1 MSYGAIN
8 DVDVKEKKTLL
19 SSKEELP
26 QPTVTHSH
34 LIPTCVAFTAFY
46 AYVSI
51 AVCLRKMRDISEMRR
66 NLIFVNIG
74 LVFMFLWSYLTA
86 AMTNPGKMEQCT
98 NPSEDEVD
106 QTSRWYCKTCKV
118 MKPLRCHHCRRC
130 NRCVLKM
137 DHHCYWIDNCVG
149 LYNMKY
155 FYLTL
160 LYGCSGTFFMFSVY
174 VSRWSEFL
182 YYSVK
187 ISNIDMVLLTL
198 ATLFIAAHGS
208 TVMYLFVF
216 HTYLLSKDRTSVE
229 HRCCKGVKPGCNHDK
244 GLVGNF
250 METFGSIEGFM
261 LYLLP
266 VASIHCSNLRR
277 RERQELIDLYSDH
290 SLALPYFEKAYGY
303 SNAIESESPDTSQRK
318 NVSYEEHEDDSDG
331 SVML

>member
-8 DVDVKEKKTLL
+8 DTSDKVEKTNLL
-19 SSKEELP
+19 DAKAFP

-51 AVCLRKMRDISEMRR
+51 GVCLRKMHQTETTRS
-66 NLIFVNIG
+66 LIFINAL

-86 AMTNPGKMEQCT
+86 AMTNPGKMDQRICADAEA
-98 NPSEDEVD
+98 D
-106 QTSRWYCKTCKV
+106 QTSRWFCKKCKV

-160 LYGCSGTFFMFSVY
+160 LYGTLGTFFMFSVY
-174 VSRWSEFL
+174 VSRWSEFI
-182 YYSVK
+182 YYSAR
-187 ISNIDMVLLTL
+187 ISNIDIVFLTL

-216 HTYLLSKDRTSVE
+216 HTFLLSRDRTSVE

-250 METFGSIEGFM
+250 TETFGSLEGFM

-266 VASIHCSNLRR
+266 VASIRCSNARR
-277 RERQELIDLYSDH
+277 RERQELIELYSDH
-290 SLALPYFEKAYGY
+290 SLALPYFEKMYVVFERWC
-303 SNAIESESPDTSQRK
+303 SS
-318 NVSYEEHEDDSDG
+318 
-331 SVML
+331 L